1 MDLGFSK
8 RFKSYT
14 MKKFYALWNSCSD
27 FDIPDDV
34 AEYLLPKP
42 YGDDVEAIGR
52 WYIEYN
58 TFIYTDKNG
67 KIKRIKGSAFSR
79 NDHAKHYP
87 RCIISEG
94 KVIYEG

>member
-1 MDLGFSK
+1 
-8 RFKSYT
+8 

-42 YGDDVEAIGR
+42 YGDDGEAIGR

-58 TFIYTDKNG
+58 TLIYTDKNG
-67 KIKRIKGSAFSR
+67 KIKQIKGSRFSR
-79 NDHAKHYP
+79 NNQAKQYP
-87 RCIISEG
+87 SCIMDDDT
-94 KVIYEG
+94 VIYRG